1 MAIIEWKKDESVA
14 IITMNNGENRHNM
27 DFADMMLATLDAIK
41 SDASVSS
48 IVLTSSDEKN
58 FCLGIDVEW
67 LGKKM
72 GEKDFNSIKEFMYKM
87 NRVFQEIM
95 LVPVPVIAAING
107 HAFGNG
113 AIISCACDFRF
124 MKADRGFFCF
134 PEVNI
139 GIPFLP
145 GMIEFVKKAI
155 PYYKFNE
162 MKLSGRRV
170 GAAELAEHHIIEK
183 ASADREELLKDA
195 LAFAKTFTKKRGI
208 FGEMKKRLHKNI
220 IAVMD
225 AEDKVFIEKL
235 FLMITD

>member
-1 MAIIEWKKDESVA
+1 MAIIEWKKDESAAVV
-14 IITMNNGENRHNM
+14 TMNNGENRHNM
-27 DFADMMLATLDAIK
+27 DFADTMLATLEAIK
-41 SDASVSS
+41 SDATVTS

-67 LGKKM
+67 LGRKM

-95 LVPVPVIAAING
+95 LFPVPVIAAING

-113 AIISCACDFRF
+113 AILSCACDFRF
-124 MKADRGFFCF
+124 MKSDRGFFCF

-183 ASADREELLKDA
+183 ASADRDELLKDA
-195 LAFAKTFTKKRGI
+195 LGFAKTFAKKRGI

-235 FLMITD
+235 FLMIAD